1 MIAKKIAFTILLSL
15 SYLLTQAQKLV
26 SEGTINYKVT
36 ISGKVPTPAN
46 EPAITE
52 SKSGTVS
59 IKIKGDNIRQDVQLE
74 DGYKHSQISNFTT
87 GKEIILQSVNG
98 LKYAIEI
105 NIKDKE
111 KQNSQYYNAAITLNK
126 DMKSFAGYDSKSA
139 TATYKNGTT
148 LALFILQDYYLNYP
162 QIFDR
167 FPDLKGIPA
176 SYDLLMGNGFT
187 THFELTTLNED
198 PIQNALFRIPEGYRI
213 ISQKE
218 YEKLLK

>member
-1 MIAKKIAFTILLSL
+1 MIAKNIALTILLSL
-15 SYLLTQAQKLV
+15 SHFLTQAQKLV

-59 IKIKGDNIRQDVQLE
+59 IKIKGDNIRQDIQLE

-111 KQNSQYYNAAITLNK
+111 KQNSQYYDAAIALNK
-126 DMKSFAGYDSKSA
+126 DIKSFAGYDAKSA

-148 LALFILQDYYLNYP
+148 LALFVLQDYYLNYP